1 LKYQML
7 GDESHEITKEV
18 SALTLDP
25 KWSYCMRIPSRSLLT
40 GRSRWSWCGPSE
52 GTCLDGLVAW
62 LRTFCFTQRPDSEEE
77 RVYFEKT
84 VAFLRSVPLFKRQL
98 PSCELPKLA
107 RDLKRKMWRPG
118 EKIVNQGEVGRAF
131 YLIESGV
138 ASVIVADCDGQEKVR
153 ATLIAGDYFGG
164 HTLVAERSNVGTVV
178 AQGPEQLVT
187 LSMSRRVF
195 EESGLKDKLCFPKRP
210 ALYFDRPGR
219 GRDPSIPSFDLAN
232 CVVEPHEQAFVLE
245 ALKQNVNLR
254 ALHNV
259 DNEVMQ
265 SIARGAVRRFV
276 PKGTVVA
283 QSGALGKEFFI
294 IKTGRFHAVAE
305 TDAYDGQKSAE
316 ATVAQLTMS
325 ERLKR
330 KQTFLKS
337 LCRHKGSNTF
347 SHSQSVRL
355 PAPKGPKAMADW
367 ADDLSMACNS
377 TPVHLRGCPSAA
389 STMTLPSPCSDAGR
403 TPLSTVASQRDFG
416 VQSFQVGDKVTMSD
430 RDEGS
435 SGQVGTVSECGRD
448 GVGRPWVKVTFQ
460 GALGEWL
467 VEPDTLRSAS
477 EADVVAE
484 LEPRDSFGELSLIY
498 NTFREATFKAVEDS
512 EVYVIS
518 RKHFKAHFNR
528 RGPRFKDYCALLDEV
543 PALWPLLR
551 AERWELA
558 CNALGLFTFR
568 PGERIIHQ
576 GLQRKSALWYI
587 VFSGSCVVSASH
599 TGPDGQETTEVIST
613 LRRPG
618 HFGERSLLRGGEHAI
633 PEVSVDAGK
642 EGLVCLAFEGQAIRV
657 LLEELSIQGAFGD
670 GAEALLPNVNSL
682 SSIEYE
688 LAKLGRMRR
697 QRVQTEEIDMMS
709 LNKVCH
715 LGRGGFADV
724 YLMEDSVSQKR
735 YAMKCISKGH
745 VEKFEAVR
753 QVCWE
758 REMLMTVDSPFV
770 IRLVRTHKDA
780 EFLYIL
786 LEAALG
792 GTLYKLMRQKPEVF
806 CDDEPR
812 GSSSAFFVACI
823 IAALEHLHDRRI
835 VYRDLKPENVLL
847 DEHGYAKL
855 CDMGFA
861 RFVISKTNTLAGTPE
876 YMAPEVIDFPHAHD
890 VTCDWWSLG
899 VLTFELNAGQ
909 PPWEDEGVAD
919 LFGKLLAIR
928 RSQEKGEPRYPF
940 SCPLL
945 VRNFISK
952 LLTKLPHRLG
962 ARQGARE
969 LREHFFFKKL
979 SFDFQALKAQT
990 LPPPIARPFQQR
1002 ENAVCG
1008 MEDLSGELLKS
1019 SELFQ
1024 PVQGACMWDA
1034 DF

>member
-1 LKYQML
+1 MGPEFHEYFANHLNVLKYQML

-467 VEPDTLRSAS
+467 VVAALAAFVSAMAFVAPQAPPARGTLSAVQMQAGGEYTGFVPDLQ
-477 EADVVAE
+477 
-484 LEPRDSFGELSLIY
+484 
-498 NTFREATFKAVEDS
+498 
-512 EVYVIS
+512 
-518 RKHFKAHFNR
+518 R
-528 RGPRFKDYCALLDEV
+528 RQLMNFVLVTTAGIPVLV
-543 PALWPLLR
+543 
-551 AERWELA
+551 
-558 CNALGLFTFR
+558 ALGCY
-568 PGERIIHQ
+568 
-576 GLQRKSALWYI
+576 LWYF
-587 VFSGSCVVSASH
+587 VPPVAGGGS
-599 TGPDGQETTEVIST
+599 
-613 LRRPG
+613 
-618 HFGERSLLRGGEHAI
+618 
-633 PEVSVDAGK
+633 
-642 EGLVCLAFEGQAIRV
+642 
-657 LLEELSIQGAFGD
+657 
-670 GAEALLPNVNSL
+670 
-682 SSIEYE
+682 
-688 LAKLGRMRR
+688 
-697 QRVQTEEIDMMS
+697 
-709 LNKVCH
+709 
-715 LGRGGFADV
+715 
-724 YLMEDSVSQKR
+724 
-735 YAMKCISKGH
+735 
-745 VEKFEAVR
+745 
-753 QVCWE
+753 
-758 REMLMTVDSPFV
+758 
-770 IRLVRTHKDA
+770 
-780 EFLYIL
+780 
-786 LEAALG
+786 
-792 GTLYKLMRQKPEVF
+792 
-806 CDDEPR
+806 
-812 GSSSAFFVACI
+812 
-823 IAALEHLHDRRI
+823 
-835 VYRDLKPENVLL
+835 
-847 DEHGYAKL
+847 
-855 CDMGFA
+855 
-861 RFVISKTNTLAGTPE
+861 
-876 YMAPEVIDFPHAHD
+876 
-890 VTCDWWSLG
+890 
-899 VLTFELNAGQ
+899 
-909 PPWEDEGVAD
+909 
-919 LFGKLLAIR
+919 
-928 RSQEKGEPRYPF
+928 
-940 SCPLL
+940 
-945 VRNFISK
+945 
-952 LLTKLPHRLG
+952 
-962 ARQGARE
+962 
-969 LREHFFFKKL
+969 
-979 SFDFQALKAQT
+979 
-990 LPPPIARPFQQR
+990 
-1002 ENAVCG
+1002 
-1008 MEDLSGELLKS
+1008 
-1019 SELFQ
+1019 
-1024 PVQGACMWDA
+1024 
-1034 DF
+1034 